1 MEPWRRLGAS
11 RVASCRVFDVDGVT
25 VAVPG
30 APEPREYF
38 VIEAPDWIN
47 VVPVT
52 ASGEIVLVR
61 QFRIGVDAVTL
72 EIPGGMCDPGEPP
85 IVAARRELLE
95 ETGYDSGDI
104 VDLGWVH
111 PNPALQG
118 NRCHTFL
125 ARNAFRASEPRPDA
139 DEAFEVVT
147 VPGAAIAGL
156 IKDGTITHA
165 LVVAAFYRLGLL

>member
-11 RVASCRVFDVDGVT
+11 RVASCRVFDVNGVT
-25 VAVPG
+25 MSVPG
-30 APEPREYF
+30 APAPREYF

-52 ASGEIVLVR
+52 AAGEIVLVR

-72 EIPGGMCDPGEPP
+72 EIPGGMCDPGETP
-85 IVAARRELLE
+85 IAAARRELRE

-125 ARNAFRASEPRPDA
+125 ARNAFLASEPRPDA

-147 VPGAAIAGL
+147 VPGDAIAGM
-156 IKDGTITHA
+156 IRDGAITHA
-165 LVVAAFYRLGLL
+165 LVVAAFYRLGLA